1 MDESAPK
8 SYLGILNVPL
18 GIWVGSRAG
27 SFKSRLIKA
36 HAKARLDLILS
47 PVVLI
52 ICLAILAVLRLA

>member
-1 MDESAPK
+1 MDESAPRP
-8 SYLGILNVPL
+8 YLGLVTVPL
-18 GIWVGSRAG
+18 GIWVGTRAG

-36 HAKARLDLILS
+36 HAKARLDFILS